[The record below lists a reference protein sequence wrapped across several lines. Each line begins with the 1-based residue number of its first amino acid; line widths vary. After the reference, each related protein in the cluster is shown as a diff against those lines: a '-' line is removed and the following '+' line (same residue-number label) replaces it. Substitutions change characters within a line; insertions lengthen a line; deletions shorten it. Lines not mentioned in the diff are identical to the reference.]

1 MKSLQQLRMPKE
13 IKPLEVEPQK
23 GLVEAI
29 DEHLSLRNQPNYK
42 KISGFHPS
50 YTNQCSRYWYYLFE
64 GVSITPSFNPQ
75 TYRIF
80 DNGHA
85 VHERLYSYFREM
97 GILIAEEISVS
108 YSSPPI
114 EGTADGIINWYGE
127 KLIELKSIS
136 AEGFHYRQLHNKP
149 KDEHYRQAQ
158 IYMECLN
165 LDAGYVIY
173 ENKNN
178 QQILPIYIKKDKDFI
193 EKLFK
198 KYRKIHG
205 SYTSKE
211 IPVQPYKITSANCGA
226 CDLKKHCWA
235 EGAQS
240 NEGGNEPF

>member
-1 MKSLQQLRMPKE
+1 MPKVE
-13 IKPLEVEPQK
+13 KPIVVEQERD
-23 GLVEAI
+23 LVEAI
-29 DEHLSLRNQPNYK
+29 DEHLALRNKPSFK
-42 KISGFHPS
+42 KVSGFHPS
-50 YTNQCSRYWYYLFE
+50 YTNQCSRYWWYLFD
-64 GVSITPSFNPQ
+64 GVSVTPSFNPQ

-85 VHERLYSYFREM
+85 VHDRLYSYLREM
-97 GILIAEEISVS
+97 GILMAEEISVS

-178 QQILPIYIKKDKDFI
+178 QQILPIYIEKDKDFI

-198 KYRKIHG
+198 KYRKIHA
-205 SYTSKE
+205 SYTSGE

-235 EGAQS
+235 EGKQGKGDDVES
-240 NEGGNEPF
+240 F